1 MVIFLKPPI
10 NKEGGREDVS
20 YHSLLTHTPPSQHR
34 EEVRKEREEERENG
48 EEEKNGEEERLE
60 F

>member
-34 EEVRKEREEERENG
+34 EKERGKARGEEREEE
-48 EEEKNGEEERLE
+48 EEEEEAW
-60 F
+60 